1 MMKYAKVEGNNSLI
15 RDLNSNAVILTDE
28 NKVLSA
34 RQKKAN
40 RLKQKEEFEQ
50 MKQDVQNIKH
60 LLNQIVEKL

>member
-1 MMKYAKVEGNNSLI
+1 MKYAKVEGSNSLI

-28 NKVLSA
+28 NKVMSA

-40 RLKQKEEFEQ
+40 RLKQREEFEQ

>member
-1 MMKYAKVEGNNSLI
+1 MKYAKVEGSNSLI
-15 RDLNSNAVILTDE
+15 RDLTSNAVILTDE
-28 NKVLSA
+28 NKVMSA

>member
-1 MMKYAKVEGNNSLI
+1 MKYAKVEGSNSLI

-28 NKVLSA
+28 NKVMSA

-50 MKQDVQNIKH
+50 MKQDVQNIKY

>member
-1 MMKYAKVEGNNSLI
+1 MKYAKVEGSNSLI

-28 NKVLSA
+28 NKVMSA

>member
-1 MMKYAKVEGNNSLI
+1 MKYAKVEGNNSLI